1 MVLYVLY
8 AFTAPIAVKRIPK
21 IAIGGNI
28 EPAIIVQKIPKQTT
42 KIPMSIAARGD
53 WGSLLLLF
61 LCMEDTSLKVDFM
74 FLNGVIHLPILKG
87 CPPGILFCGGSKAP
101 ALL

>member
-28 EPAIIVQKIPKQTT
+28 LPAIIVQKIPKQTT

-61 LCMEDTSLKVDFM
+61 LRMENTSLFIKGGRKLPPFV
-74 FLNGVIHLPILKG
+74 LNLI
-87 CPPGILFCGGSKAP
+87 
-101 ALL
+101 

>member
-53 WGSLLLLF
+53 WGSLLLF
-61 LCMEDTSLKVDFM
+61 LRMENTSLFIKGGRKLPP
-74 FLNGVIHLPILKG
+74 FLIGRII
-87 CPPGILFCGGSKAP
+87 SAP
-101 ALL
+101 TFF

>member
-61 LCMEDTSLKVDFM
+61 LRMENTSLKA
-74 FLNGVIHLPILKG
+74 FLCFGRVYPSSVKTFG
-87 CPPGILFCGGSKAP
+87 FATFPSGKAF
-101 ALL
+101 